1 MGKFQRADKGF
12 AYCDPRGATMKRI
25 HEEIRI
31 LRQQMEEDFLL
42 HSERIAAQTQ
52 SIERVEGA
60 LSEMQHA
67 LTEMKRATGALSQEF
82 REFSSMTRSSFDL
95 WSVERK
101 RTMQI
106 LDRVQ
111 TGLLTSDLETD
122 SRLDRIEG
130 RLSRLEGG
138 AA

>member
-1 MGKFQRADKGF
+1 
-12 AYCDPRGATMKRI
+12 MKRI